1 MTENEQSSE
10 VKEEDLAQEALDA
23 TAADEPVTEPKVP
36 LHEHTALRQ
45 RAQQAEV
52 AQARA
57 EGELAAIRQKA
68 VPAVKSPL
76 DLEVERQAADGIA
89 EADMTVSP
97 ALIREQQAY
106 DLKAAEQ
113 TAVANRK
120 QELGVV
126 QVASA
131 NKAKAAHA
139 DWQAVIAA
147 GDGLLSAGE
156 ILDIAA
162 TGEGFGE
169 MYYEECR
176 AAAEKNVPKSDSSTD
191 TAPETNTSESEA
203 VVPTQQEIL
212 KDIQADPQ
220 TIAAAQL

>member
-1 MTENEQSSE
+1 MGNEQSSE
-10 VKEEDLAQEALDA
+10 VKEKDLAQEALDA
-23 TAADEPVTEPKVP
+23 TDEPVTEPKVP

-89 EADMTVSP
+89 EEDMTVSP

-106 DLKAAEQ
+106 DLKMGEQ
-113 TAVANRK
+113 AAVANRK

-176 AAAEKNVPKSDSSTD
+176 AAAEKNVPQSESSTN

-212 KDIQADPQ
+212 KEIQADPQ
-220 TIAAAQL
+220 TIAAVQL

>member
-1 MTENEQSSE
+1 MTENEQSSKG
-10 VKEEDLAQEALDA
+10 KEEDLAQEALDA
-23 TAADEPVTEPKVP
+23 TAADELVTEPKVP

-57 EGELAAIRQKA
+57 EGELEAIRQKA

-106 DLKAAEQ
+106 DLKMGEQ
-113 TAVANRK
+113 AAVANRK
-120 QELGVV
+120 QAIEVV

-131 NKAKAAHA
+131 NKAKAAHP
-139 DWQAVIAA
+139 DWQEVIAA

-176 AAAEKNVPKSDSSTD
+176 AAAEKNVPKSESETN